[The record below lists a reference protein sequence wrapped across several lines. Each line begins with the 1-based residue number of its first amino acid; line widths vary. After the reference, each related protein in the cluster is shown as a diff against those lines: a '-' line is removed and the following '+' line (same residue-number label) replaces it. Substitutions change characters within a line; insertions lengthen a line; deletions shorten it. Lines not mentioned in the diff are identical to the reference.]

1 MIAPR
6 STPAISAPLG
16 WALSDLSLCRIDQE
30 VAYQRNVPSKWPS
43 GYGGLSQ
50 LRGLLTP
57 DPRAVPGFAGSTRC
71 PKG

>member
-6 STPAISAPLG
+6 SAPAISAPLG

-30 VAYQRNVPSKWPS
+30 VAKQRDVQSKWPS

-50 LRGLLTP
+50 LRAVLTP
-57 DPRAVPGFAGSTRC
+57 DPDAVPGFAGSSRC